1 MSWLAASVA
10 CNPAATTDEQS
21 KTRKETWSIQLDQD
35 HSGTPGRM
43 WFNVDVT
50 VREDSARGSCGGST
64 VTTALGD
71 FSTSPS
77 RIQTALTGTASASW
91 TQGTGACDGFELTL
105 RPQGKPD
112 IVINARRDLLP
123 NTLADTGFG
132 AVDPAVRLAGTW
144 ADGTRIGTAYV
155 YMQKLDYEPDS
166 HFDVQVVVSET
177 GCDQTVICEL
187 PYNPA
192 AELCSAVTP
201 YTTPAC
207 GLQPRY
213 DYLWTRDTVITRHL
227 PRHAQ
232 RIDDKWYF
240 ALLARNNKG
249 GPPYFIGCDRAAD
262 GPDLVR
268 LRVASGGYFPYA
280 SCESGW
286 IPTGVLT
293 KTAGDQQAAGIRTIL
308 PAALEVQMLG
318 GAGAPLAQAPI
329 SWSVTSGGGTL
340 SAGSSTTDA
349 SGHTSVQWT
358 LGSTAGRQT
367 VTATAGVPGG
377 GTTSVT
383 FAATAVAT
391 ASTLTVT
398 ASSLSA
404 PSGGSITLTA
414 NVSGGAGPFSYEW
427 EGIRDDGT
435 PYSLTFSNPT
445 GARTDVSFVFPDQD
459 FYFFV
464 TVTDNGIPAN
474 QEGHTRTGFIRVHE
488 SDGAIG
494 RFSVLNGPFTA
505 NVTDVH
511 LDATATTGATPDR
524 YWTLQYLGDVPA
536 PSDIRGYLMLE
547 SNSQA
552 RLFWT
557 DVDTLVTTQ
566 NTATVPASKFTLPGA
581 YRMSL
586 QVSDGLNWHQT
597 YEYFMVRP

>member
-1 MSWLAASVA
+1 
-10 CNPAATTDEQS
+10 
-21 KTRKETWSIQLDQD
+21 
-35 HSGTPGRM
+35 
-43 WFNVDVT
+43 
-50 VREDSARGSCGGST
+50 
-64 VTTALGD
+64 
-71 FSTSPS
+71 
-77 RIQTALTGTASASW
+77 
-91 TQGTGACDGFELTL
+91 
-105 RPQGKPD
+105 
-112 IVINARRDLLP
+112 
-123 NTLADTGFG
+123 
-132 AVDPAVRLAGTW
+132 
-144 ADGTRIGTAYV
+144 
-155 YMQKLDYEPDS
+155 
-166 HFDVQVVVSET
+166 
-177 GCDQTVICEL
+177 
-187 PYNPA
+187 
-192 AELCSAVTP
+192 
-201 YTTPAC
+201 
-207 GLQPRY
+207 
-213 DYLWTRDTVITRHL
+213 
-227 PRHAQ
+227 
-232 RIDDKWYF
+232 
-240 ALLARNNKG
+240 
-249 GPPYFIGCDRAAD
+249 
-262 GPDLVR
+262 
-268 LRVASGGYFPYA
+268 
-280 SCESGW
+280 
-286 IPTGVLT
+286 VLT

-566 NTATVPASKFTLPGA
+566 NTATVAASKFTLPGA